1 MDTFAKIIS
10 NETLA
15 GDITCVDFL
24 ISMKTYGDIDFF
36 PVALRSDSGS
46 WLPLTELRD
55 PLRCT
60 TLARTSLDE

>member
-1 MDTFAKIIS
+1 MQTFAKRIS

-24 ISMKTYGDIDFF
+24 KPVKTYGDIDFF

-55 PLRCT
+55 PL
-60 TLARTSLDE
+60 